1 MPGPMLKGMLVGFDI
16 WNPLASIIAFQYNPE
31 TLTRTLAA
39 RAAGAEGGRTE
50 ALRLEGAPKETIKL
64 KVELDAVDQIERG
77 NPSALGLGLHP
88 QLAALEMLL
97 YPKSAVVIAN
107 TVLSLVGSIEVI
119 PVEAPLTLFVWGPQ
133 RVLPVR
139 LSGFTVTEQLH
150 DSRLNPVHAS
160 VDLDLSVLSY
170 SDLKVTNPGYYI
182 FMAHQIMKEGMAMA
196 SSFSNL

>member
-1 MPGPMLKGMLVGFDI
+1 MAGPMLKGALIGFDI
-16 WNPLASIIAFQYNPE
+16 WNPLASIIVFQYNPE

-77 NPSALGLGLHP
+77 NPIAVGLGLHP

-97 YPKSAVVIAN
+97 YPKSALVIAN
-107 TVLSLVGSIEVI
+107 TVLSLVGTIEII
-119 PVEAPLTLFVWGPQ
+119 PPEAPLTLFVWGPQ

-139 LSGFTVTEQLH
+139 LGGFTVTEQLH
-150 DSRLNPVHAS
+150 DSRLNPIHAS
-160 VDLDLSVLSY
+160 VDLDLAVLSY
-170 SDLKVTNPGYYI
+170 SDLKLSNPGYYI

-196 SSFSNL
+196 SSLSNL